1 MPGILSSAALE
12 LLGGYEVEW
21 LGEKIDLTPGWRR
34 LTMVDAVKEYAGIDF
49 GAISD
54 NAQAVA
60 AAEAI
65 GVELPEAADPLGAT
79 RCTPALT
86 SVWRKSSF
94 SPHSSQCIRW
104 RYLL

>member
-1 MPGILSSAALE
+1 M
-12 LLGGYEVEW
+12 EW

-54 NAQAVA
+54 DAQAVA

-65 GVELPEAADPLGAT
+65 GVELPEAAEPHLGQRAV
-79 RCTPALT
+79 R
-86 SVWRKSSF
+86 
-94 SPHSSQCIRW
+94 
-104 RYLL
+104 LL